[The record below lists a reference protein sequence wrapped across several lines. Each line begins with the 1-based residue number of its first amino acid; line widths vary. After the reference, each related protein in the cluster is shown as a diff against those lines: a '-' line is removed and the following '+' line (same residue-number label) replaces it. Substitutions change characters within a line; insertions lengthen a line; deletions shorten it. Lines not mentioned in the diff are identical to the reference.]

1 MKYALI
7 TGASTGLGKD
17 FAHSL
22 AKLGYTPILVARSAD
37 RLKSLAAEIKQKY
50 GLDGIVIAEDLSVP
64 NAAEKIYK
72 SIKKLKVQVSCLV
85 NNAGYGLNGE
95 FHKNSF
101 SEESKMIQLN
111 VTTLAELCHLFLQ
124 DMVTNKEGY
133 ILNVASTAAFQPGP
147 LMTNYYATKAYVLS
161 LSEGLAEEVREYGVT
176 VSCLCPGPTKTEF
189 FERAKMSDS
198 KLVKSSILA
207 MNSQDVVDI
216 GLNALFGKKV
226 VKIPGFLNFVLAE
239 SIRVTPRAMIR
250 KIAKYLNKVG

>member
-22 AKLGYTPILVARSAD
+22 AKLGYTPILVARSVNK
-37 RLKSLAAEIKQKY
+37 LKSLATEIKQKY
-50 GLDGIVIAEDLSVP
+50 GLDSIVIAQDLSVA
-64 NAAEKIYK
+64 NASEKVYK
-72 SIKKLKVQVSCLV
+72 AVKKLKLHVSCLV

-101 SEESKMIQLN
+101 LEESKMIQLN

-124 DMVTNKEGY
+124 EMVSNKDGY

-147 LMTNYYATKAYVLS
+147 FMTNYYATKAYVLS
-161 LSEGLAEEVREYGVT
+161 LSEGLAEEVKDYGVT

-189 FERAKMSDS
+189 FERANMTGS
-198 KLVKSSILA
+198 KLVQSSFLA
-207 MNSQDVVDI
+207 MNSQEVVDI
-216 GLNALFGKKV
+216 GLKALFKKRV
-226 VKIPGFLNFVLAE
+226 VKIPGFLNFILAE
-239 SIRVTPRAMIR
+239 SVRVTPRFIIR

>member
-22 AKLGYTPILVARSAD
+22 AKKGYTPILVARSAD
-37 RLKSLAAEIKQKY
+37 RLKSLASELKQKY
-50 GLDGIVIAEDLSVP
+50 GVEGVVITEDLSLP
-64 NAAEKIYK
+64 NAAEKVYK
-72 SIKKLKVQVSCLV
+72 VVKKLNLNVNCLI

-124 DMVTNKEGY
+124 DMVTSKDGY

-161 LSEGLAEEVREYGVT
+161 LSEGLAEEVKDYGIT
-176 VSCLCPGPTKTEF
+176 VSCLCPGPTRTEF
-189 FERAKMSDS
+189 FERANMSGS
-198 KLVKSSILA
+198 KLVKSSFLA
-207 MNSQDVVDI
+207 MNSQDVVEI
-216 GLNALFGKKV
+216 GLKALFAKCV
-226 VKIPGFLNFVLAE
+226 VKIPGFINFLLAE
-239 SIRVTPRAMIR
+239 SVRITPRIVIR
-250 KIAKYLNKVG
+250 KIAKSLNKVG

>member
-22 AKLGYTPILVARSAD
+22 AKMGFAPILVARNSD
-37 RLKSLAAEIKQKY
+37 RLKSLANEIKQRY
-50 GLDGIVIAEDLSVP
+50 GVEGIVISEDLSVP

-72 SIKKLKVQVSCLV
+72 TVKKLKLNVSCLI

-124 DMVTNKEGY
+124 DMIQQKEGY
-133 ILNVASTAAFQPGP
+133 ILNVASSAAFQPGP

-161 LSEGLAEEVREYGVT
+161 FSEGLSEEVRDYGIT

-189 FERAKMSDS
+189 FERAKMTGS
-198 KLVKSSILA
+198 KLIQSSL
-207 MNSQDVVDI
+207 MVMTSEEVVAQGI
-216 GLNALFGKKV
+216 KALFGKQV
-226 VKIPGFLNFVLAE
+226 VKIPGILNFVLAT
-239 SIRVTPRAMIR
+239 SIRITPRFLVR
-250 KIAKYLNKVG
+250 KIAKMLNKID